1 MAYEFIMLSL
11 GTVMALRPGL
21 FSGLGSKRR
30 QRRLL
35 ALEAGAPEKY
45 FEERRALQAYRPT
58 PRTMLMW
65 RALGASIAV
74 ASAVGLVSEWRAENA
89 AREQARIAISTARA
103 AVANSEAA
111 IAKAE
116 SGDPVAVA
124 EAEAALRTS
133 EAALTRAEHAQDEVD
148 RLTGP

>member
-21 FSGLGSKRR
+21 FSGLGSQRR

-65 RALGASIAV
+65 RALGAGIAV
-74 ASAVGLVSEWRAENA
+74 ASAVGLVSEWRSETA
-89 AREQARIAISTARA
+89 AREQARVAISSARA
-103 AVANSEAA
+103 AVENLETAMAR
-111 IAKAE
+111 AE
-116 SGDPVAVA
+116 SGDPAAVA
-124 EAEAALRTS
+124 EAEAALRAS
-133 EAALTRAEHAQDEVD
+133 EAALDRAERAQDEVD
-148 RLTGP
+148 R